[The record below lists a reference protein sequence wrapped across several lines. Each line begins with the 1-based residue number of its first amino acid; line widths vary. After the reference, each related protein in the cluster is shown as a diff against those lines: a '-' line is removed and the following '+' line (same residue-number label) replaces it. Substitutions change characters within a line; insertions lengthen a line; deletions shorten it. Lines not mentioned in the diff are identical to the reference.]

1 MIRKAAKQGLQ
12 EAQWELGEM
21 FRKGLFCKVHME
33 FARKYIKRAAKQGC
47 PEAVARMKYLRGC
60 FYCGAA
66 DASLAC
72 CV

>member
-1 MIRKAAKQGLQ
+1 
-12 EAQWELGEM
+12 M